1 MTWSKIINNIS
12 KEYDMKTMI
21 FQVKV
26 GPNPP
31 AFYDTCIQSVDQYC
45 QKYGIDHIVLTE
57 PQLKIKPLNSKRSK
71 EAVERLNFLPIFEK
85 EVAFEYL
92 DQYDAICIIDAD
104 IYIRD
109 NAPNIFNE
117 LSEGI
122 VFAGVLERDMPLT
135 KEYITKITN
144 YSKGQYESLKDVD
157 WKWNKS
163 GAAFYNM
170 GLMLFTKDIKQ
181 YLNGDTPEQ
190 FIKRKEFERF
200 VNGEGNWRW
209 STDQTLLNYWVKKTG
224 MKVKNLEWK
233 WNALF
238 KGVKDEVLPE
248 SYFIHFFLSNNL
260 PKKGAEIPTIVKD
273 LSKAS
278 NIRKHK

>member
-1 MTWSKIINNIS
+1 
-12 KEYDMKTMI
+12 MKTMI

-31 AFYDTCIQSVDQYC
+31 AFYDVCIQSVDQYC

-57 PQLKIKPLNSKRSK
+57 PKLKIKPLNSKRSASALK
-71 EAVERLNFLPIFEK
+71 CDCLVIYEK

-92 DQYDAICIIDAD
+92 DQYDAICIIDSD

-109 NAPNIFNE
+109 NAPNIFDE

-122 VFAGVLERDMPLT
+122 VFAGVLEREMPLT
-135 KEYITKITN
+135 PEYIRKISA

-157 WKWNKS
+157 WKWDKS

-170 GLMLFTKDIKQ
+170 GLMLFSKDIKK

-190 FIKRKEFERF
+190 FIRRKEFEGF
-200 VNGEGNWRW
+200 VNGEGNWKW

-233 WNALF
+233 WNTLF
-238 KGVKDEVLPE
+238 KGVKDEYLKD

-260 PKKGAEIPTIVKD
+260 PKKGAEIPNIVRD
-273 LSKAS
+273 LDKAAS
-278 NIRKHK
+278 IRGHR